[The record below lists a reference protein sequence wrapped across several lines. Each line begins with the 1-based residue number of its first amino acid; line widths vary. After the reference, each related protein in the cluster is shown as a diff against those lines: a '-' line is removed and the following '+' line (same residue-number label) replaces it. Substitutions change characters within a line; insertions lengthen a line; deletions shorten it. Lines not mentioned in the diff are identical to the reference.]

1 MVSQTKIIFIL
12 KDKFNQIV
20 LKTLIDKVKKWIKI
34 KMWLIKLYRSKKKY
48 KIFNKILK
56 KIFKKILNKI

>member
-1 MVSQTKIIFIL
+1 MALQTKIIFIL

-34 KMWLIKLYRSKKKY
+34 KMWLMKLYRNKK
-48 KIFNKILK
+48 NN

>member
-1 MVSQTKIIFIL
+1 MELQTKIIFIL

-20 LKTLIDKVKKWIKI
+20 LKKLIDKVKKWIKI
-34 KMWLIKLYRSKKKY
+34 KMRLMKLHRNKKNN

-56 KIFKKILNKI
+56 KIFKKILNKL